1 MAEASRE
8 LPYTFAVPEDY
19 DGLAALFAGRTPA
32 EQGTVLERMIKC
44 NHPKLG
50 AEGSKVGLFCLFT
63 FTTLF
68 TFTLAGDI

>member
-1 MAEASRE
+1 MTRMTISPVLHSQSMAEASRE

-50 AEGSKVGLFCLFT
+50 AEGSKVGLQC
-63 FTTLF
+63 
-68 TFTLAGDI
+68 